1 MARVEGGC
9 CLLSPDVMRL
19 CPLRD
24 DLRPGLP
31 APSPPLEDFPAAPL
45 CYRLGSLHTLHGLQR
60 GARFSVRRSPP
71 YFIDLY
77 RINAYPCPKVAIASR
92 HRLGFHLWPV
102 GKSINP
108 FEFFALGAINGS
120 RSLTHNP
127 LVRGST
133 PRGPTKQ
140 TLMPQGF

>member
-31 APSPPLEDFPAAPL
+31 APSPPLEDFTAAPL
-45 CYRLGSLHTLHGLQR
+45 CYRLGSLHTLRGLQR

-92 HRLGFHLWPV
+92 HRLGLQIQW
-102 GKSINP
+102 I
-108 FEFFALGAINGS
+108 
-120 RSLTHNP
+120 
-127 LVRGST
+127 
-133 PRGPTKQ
+133 PRGKNLLQFFHFEADKVFVNQ
-140 TLMPQGF
+140 TLNP

>member
-77 RINAYPCPKVAIASR
+77 RIDAYPCPKVVIASR
-92 HRLGFHLWPV
+92 HRLGFQIEWIPRSKNLLQFFH
-102 GKSINP
+102 
-108 FEFFALGAINGS
+108 FEADKVFVN
-120 RSLTHNP
+120 
-127 LVRGST
+127 
-133 PRGPTKQ
+133 Q
-140 TLMPQGF
+140 TLNP